1 MAAMLVDLAHPIS
14 DGMAAYPGLPS
25 ARVRPV
31 VTHEG
36 SRAGYEGRAEF
47 CLTEVAFASNTGT
60 YLDSPWHRYPDAPD
74 IGALPLEAVAALP
87 GVVLDGVADG
97 SGAVSLGGSPPT
109 AIPLT
114 TGSLA
119 GHAVLVR
126 TGWDVHWGTDAYW
139 RGPHLSPAAVAALV
153 EAQPALVGVDF
164 ANVDDTTDPARP
176 AHTALLGAGVLV
188 VEHLTGLDRLPAQ
201 GFRFHCVPLAVHGAA
216 SMPVRPYAEVSRS
229 AGG

>member
-60 YLDSPWHRYPDAPD
+60 YLDSPWHRYPDGPD
-74 IGALPLEAVAALP
+74 IGALPLEALAALP

-97 SGAVSLGGSPPT
+97 SGVVTLGTLAAASSP
-109 AIPLT
+109 
-114 TGSLA
+114 GSLA

-126 TGWDVHWGTDAYW
+126 TGWDAHWGTDAYW
-139 RGPHLSPAAVAALV
+139 HGPHLSAEAVELLV
-153 EAQPALVGVDF
+153 EERPALVGVDF

-201 GFRFHCVPLAVHGAA
+201 DFRFHCVPLAVHGAA
-216 SMPVRPYAEVSRS
+216 SMPVRPYAELTGDTRS
-229 AGG
+229 